1 LTVSEVVMTSP
12 HDCWTF
18 LKAMT
23 ALDNLYRSGHHG
35 TKHAQME
42 KEKPRGPLYYADY
55 IQLDR
60 LLGSQQMQSALRG
73 RPAHDEMLFI
83 IVHQAYE
90 LWFKQILWELDAVL
104 ATFRGSRVPEEE
116 LGQAVLRCGRI
127 VEIQRVLLQQVD
139 VLETMTPLDF
149 LYFRDDLIPASG
161 LQSVQF
167 RLIENK
173 LGMRRGD
180 RLQLHGAPYTS
191 RLSEADAARVEA
203 AEKEPSLFDLIQGWL
218 ERTPFLNFG
227 DFDFWR
233 EYRRAVD
240 AMLAADRASIGTNPT
255 LTKEEKATQLAG
267 VEATASRFADVFEQG
282 SSEPVAAPG
291 RHLSRRALQAALL
304 INLYRDEPILHMPFR
319 LLAILADIER
329 NFTTWRQRHAQM
341 AMRMIGTR
349 IGTGG
354 TSGHEYLDRAAER
367 HKVFADLSALAS
379 FFIPRSALPRL
390 PPEVRSRMGFNS
402 PR

>member
-1 LTVSEVVMTSP
+1 
-12 HDCWTF
+12 
-18 LKAMT
+18 
-23 ALDNLYRSGHHG
+23 
-35 TKHAQME
+35 ME
-42 KEKPRGPLYYADY
+42 KEKPRGPLGPLYYADY

-60 LLGSQQMQSALRG
+60 LLGSQQLQSALHG

-104 ATFRGSRVPEEE
+104 ATFRGSLVPEEE
-116 LGQAVLRCGRI
+116 VGQAVLRLGRI
-127 VEIQRVLLQQVD
+127 VEIQRVLIQQVD

-149 LYFRDDLIPASG
+149 LDFRDDLIPASG

-180 RLQLHGAPYTS
+180 RLQLHDAPYTS
-191 RLSEADAARVEA
+191 RLSVEDAACVEA
-203 AEKEPSLFDLIQGWL
+203 AEKEPSLFDLIEGWL
-218 ERTPFLNFG
+218 ERTPFLHFG

-240 AMLAADRASIGTNPT
+240 AMLAADRASIRSNPT
-255 LTKEEKATQLAG
+255 LTEDEKATQLAG
-267 VEATASRFADVFEQG
+267 VEATARRFGDVFEQG
-282 SSEPVAAPG
+282 AGEPVAAPG
-291 RHLSRRALQAALL
+291 RHFSRRALQAALL
-304 INLYRDEPILHMPFR
+304 INLYRDEPILHLPFR
-319 LLAILADIER
+319 LLALLTDIER

-367 HKVFADLSALAS
+367 HKVFADLSALSS

-390 PPEVRSRMGFNS
+390 PPDVRSRMGFRFQT

>member
-1 LTVSEVVMTSP
+1 M
-12 HDCWTF
+12 
-18 LKAMT
+18 
-23 ALDNLYRSGHHG
+23 G
-35 TKHAQME
+35 

-60 LLGSQQMQSALRG
+60 LLGSQQLQSALRG

-104 ATFRGSRVPEEE
+104 GTFRGSRVAEEDV
-116 LGQAVLRCGRI
+116 GQAVLRLGRI
-127 VEIQRVLLQQVD
+127 VEIQRVLIQQVD

-149 LYFRDDLIPASG
+149 LDFRDDLIPASG
-161 LQSVQF
+161 IQSVQF

-173 LGMRRGD
+173 LGMRRRD
-180 RLQLHGAPYTS
+180 RLQLHDAPYTS
-191 RLSEADAARVEA
+191 RFTEEDAARVEA
-203 AEKEPSLFDLIQGWL
+203 SEKEPSLFDLIEGWL
-218 ERTPFLNFG
+218 ERTPFLHFG

-240 AMLAADRASIGTNPT
+240 VMLAADRASIRSNPT
-255 LTKEEKATQLAG
+255 LTEGEKAKQLAG
-267 VEATASRFADVFEQG
+267 VEATARRFADLFEQG
-282 SSEPVAAPG
+282 AGEPEDVAAPG
-291 RHLSRRALQAALL
+291 RHFSRHALQAALL
-304 INLYRDEPILHMPFR
+304 INLYRDEPILHLPFR
-319 LLAILADIER
+319 LLALLTDIER

-354 TSGHEYLDRAAER
+354 TSGHEYLDRSAER
-367 HKVFADLSALAS
+367 HKVFADLSALSS
-379 FFIPRSALPRL
+379 FFIPRSALPKL
-390 PPEVRSRMGFNS
+390 PAEVRSRMGFKFQI
-402 PR
+402 P

>member
-1 LTVSEVVMTSP
+1 MN
-12 HDCWTF
+12 D
-18 LKAMT
+18 
-23 ALDNLYRSGHHG
+23 
-35 TKHAQME
+35 
-42 KEKPRGPLYYADY
+42 EKPRGPLYYADY

-60 LLGSQQMQSALRG
+60 LLDSQQMRSDVQG

-83 IVHQAYE
+83 IVHQTCE

-104 ATFRGSRVPEEE
+104 ATFRGSLVPEEE
-116 LGQAVLRCGRI
+116 LGPAVLQLGRI
-127 VEIQRVLLQQVD
+127 VEIQRVLVQMFD

-149 LYFRDDLIPASG
+149 LDFRDVLIPASG
-161 LQSVQF
+161 LQSAQF

-173 LGMRRGD
+173 LGMRRVD

-191 RLSEADAARVEA
+191 RLSGDDAARVEA
-203 AEKEPSLFDLIQGWL
+203 SENEPSLFDLIEGWL

-227 DFDFWR
+227 DFDFWL

-240 AMLAADRASIGTNPT
+240 AMLASDRASIRGNPT
-255 LTKEEKATQLAG
+255 LTEEEKTTQLAG
-267 VEATASRFADVFEQG
+267 VEATAGRFADVFEQNQG
-282 SSEPVAAPG
+282 AGEPTPTAVAGPG

-304 INLYRDEPILHMPFR
+304 INLYRDEPILHLPFR
-319 LLAILADIER
+319 LLVLVTDVER

-341 AMRMIGTR
+341 VMRMIGSR

-354 TSGHEYLDRAAER
+354 SSGHEYLDRAAER
-367 HKVFADLSALAS
+367 HKVFADLSALSS

-390 PPEVRSRMGFNS
+390 PADVRNRMGFS
-402 PR
+402 FQTPRSI

>member
-1 LTVSEVVMTSP
+1 MKRETPGE
-12 HDCWTF
+12 
-18 LKAMT
+18 KA
-23 ALDNLYRSGHHG
+23 G
-35 TKHAQME
+35 
-42 KEKPRGPLYYADY
+42 GPLYYADY

-60 LLGSQQMQSALRG
+60 LLGSQQMQSALHG

-104 ATFRGSRVPEEE
+104 ATFRGARVAEEAV
-116 LGQAVLRCGRI
+116 GQAVLRLGRI
-127 VEIQRVLLQQVD
+127 VEIQRVLIQQLD

-149 LYFRDDLIPASG
+149 LDFRDELIPASG
-161 LQSVQF
+161 VQSVQF

-173 LGMRRGD
+173 LGMQRRG
-180 RLQLHGAPYTS
+180 RLQLNDAPYTS
-191 RLSEADAARVEA
+191 RFTKDDASRVEA
-203 AEKEPSLFDLIQGWL
+203 SEKDPSLFDLIEGWL
-218 ERTPFLNFG
+218 ERTPFLSFG
-227 DFDFWR
+227 EFDFWR

-240 AMLAADRASIGTNPT
+240 TMLAADRASIRGNPT
-255 LTKEEKATQLAG
+255 LTEDEKAKQLAG
-267 VEATASRFADVFEQG
+267 VEATSRRFADLFEQRTG
-282 SSEPVAAPG
+282 EPEPNAEVAPG
-291 RHLSRRALQAALL
+291 RHFSRRALQAALL
-304 INLYRDEPILHMPFR
+304 INLYRDEPILHLPFR
-319 LLAILADIER
+319 LLALLADIER

-367 HKVFADLSALAS
+367 HKVFSDLSALSS
-379 FFIPRSALPRL
+379 FFIPRSALPKL
-390 PPEVRSRMGFNS
+390 PPDVRSRMGFEFKS

>member
-1 LTVSEVVMTSP
+1 
-12 HDCWTF
+12 
-18 LKAMT
+18 
-23 ALDNLYRSGHHG
+23 
-35 TKHAQME
+35 ME
-42 KEKPRGPLYYADY
+42 PEKPGRSVAPLYYADY
-55 IQLDR
+55 IQTDR
-60 LLGSQQMQSALRG
+60 LLGAQQMQSALRG

-83 IVHQAYE
+83 IVHQTYE

-104 ATFRGSRVPEEE
+104 ETFRSSPVPEEK
-116 LGQAVLRCGRI
+116 LGQAILRLGRI
-127 VEIQRVLLQQVD
+127 VEIQRVMIQQVD

-149 LYFRDDLIPASG
+149 LDFRDDLMPASG

-167 RLIENK
+167 RLVENK

-203 AEKEPSLFDLIQGWL
+203 SEKEPSLFDLIEGWL
-218 ERTPFLNFG
+218 ERTPFLHFG

-233 EYRRAVD
+233 EYRRAVE
-240 AMLAADRASIGTNPT
+240 AMLARDRASIRSNPT
-255 LTKEEKATQLAG
+255 LTEEEKTTQLAG
-267 VEATASRFADVFEQG
+267 VEATARRFADVFDETAA
-282 SSEPVAAPG
+282 EPGAAPG
-291 RHLSRRALQAALL
+291 RHFSRRALQAALL
-304 INLYRDEPILHMPFR
+304 INLYRDEPILHLPFR
-319 LLAILADIER
+319 LLALLADIER

-367 HKVFADLSALAS
+367 HRVFADLSALAS
-379 FFIPRSALPRL
+379 FYIPRSALPKL

>member
-1 LTVSEVVMTSP
+1 
-12 HDCWTF
+12 
-18 LKAMT
+18 
-23 ALDNLYRSGHHG
+23 
-35 TKHAQME
+35 ME
-42 KEKPRGPLYYADY
+42 REKPAGPLYYADY
-55 IQLDR
+55 IQVDR
-60 LLGSQQMQSALRG
+60 LLASQQLQSALHG

-104 ATFRGSRVPEEE
+104 ATFRGSTVAEEE
-116 LGQAVLRCGRI
+116 VGQAVLRLARI
-127 VEIQRVLLQQVD
+127 VEVQRVLIQQVD

-149 LYFRDDLIPASG
+149 LDFRDDLIPASG

-173 LGMRRGD
+173 FGMRRQD
-180 RLQLHGAPYTS
+180 RLQLYGASYTS
-191 RLSEADAARVEA
+191 RLTVKDAARVEA
-203 AEKEPSLFDLIQGWL
+203 SEKEPSLFDLIEGWL
-218 ERTPFLNFG
+218 ERTPFLHFG
-227 DFDFWR
+227 QFDFWR

-240 AMLAADRASIGTNPT
+240 TMLAADRASIRGNPT
-255 LTKEEKATQLAG
+255 LTEDEKARQLSG
-267 VEATASRFADVFEQG
+267 VEATARRFADLFEEG
-282 SSEPVAAPG
+282 SGEPARAPG

-304 INLYRDEPILHMPFR
+304 IHLYRDEPILHLPFR
-319 LLAILADIER
+319 LLAILADIDR

-354 TSGHEYLDRAAER
+354 TSGHEYLDRSAEH
-367 HKVFADLSALAS
+367 HKVFADLSALSS
-379 FFIPRSALPRL
+379 FFIPRSALPKL
-390 PPEVRSRMGFNS
+390 PADVRSRMGFKYQS